1 MRTIGLILLGLL
13 LTVSVSGQLA
23 YSANLFA
30 GTTTVIDCNTN
41 TPVATIPIGNIPE
54 AVAVNTV
61 LRKVYITNKLSNS
74 ISVISNCSYS
84 VETTVN
90 GVGNGPV
97 GIAVSPDGQRIYVS
111 EYNSNLVRVY
121 NANTH
126 ALITTIIVGSNPT
139 VTAPLGM
146 IVSPDNSRLYVTI
159 FDEAKIAVINTATNT
174 VLTYYTSD
182 SRPVG
187 LDISNDGSRLYSA
200 CQITNTLA
208 VFNTATGTRVAT
220 IVLGPVSPLTGVGAA
235 AGVTVNHANTKAYV
249 TIQDASTVKVIDLA
263 TNTVTNT
270 INVGGRPFGID
281 ILPDDSRVY
290 VGCVDADR
298 MDVINTATNTVV
310 TNVPTGDGPYSLGK
324 FIMRKNID
332 SVRITK
338 VPAAGCNNYSFNG
351 QAFIN
356 GGTTVSSWNWTFSSG
371 GSATGQNITHAFP
384 AGTHTVKLL
393 VTDNNGCK
401 DSITTSVTF
410 PVFRGEAGNDSTVC
424 RASSFSLNAHGSG
437 IVSYSWTPTAPL
449 SNPNIAN
456 PAATINTTTKFY
468 VTVTNATGCTH
479 TDSVT
484 YTVQQVTVNTTP
496 DTAVCRS
503 VPLQL
508 NTNGLNVNSYSWTPA
523 TGLSNTNT
531 ANPVATPVN
540 TIKYYVTGTS
550 AIGCPAIDSVLVT
563 VRALPVVAT
572 SPDTSVCTGTGAQ
585 LNTTGAN
592 NYSWSPATGL
602 NATNIPNPT
611 ASPSSSTQYIVS
623 GADANGCVGK
633 DTVNIGVNPLPT
645 ITASNDTAICNM
657 GTIQLMATG
666 GTNYTW
672 SPSTGLNNPNIANP
686 TATVNS
692 SQVYNVL
699 VTDANRC
706 SRQDAVVI
714 TVAPVPTYNIS
725 PPASSCENGQV
736 QLLASGGD
744 QYLWSPAT
752 GLSATNISNPVA
764 VITATTTYSVRIIST
779 VCKDTSTLSTTITM
793 TPGPPIGISKSND
806 ITCSMPFAQLVAT
819 GANQYTWS
827 PSLGL
832 SGTNINNPTAS
843 PGITTTYYVTGTDL
857 NGCPTLDSVTVQVS
871 NTGEGVFYMP
881 SAFTPNGDGMND
893 CFGLQYFG
901 AVEQLEFRIFD
912 RWGRNVFYTN
922 NPGICWDGKYM
933 GKTNDGNYVYYIKA
947 VTNCGPVFKKGNV
960 LLIR

>member
-23 YSANLFA
+23 YSTNLFA

-41 TPVATIPIGNIPE
+41 TPVATIPIGNTPE
-54 AVAVNTV
+54 AVAVNTI

-74 ISVISNCSYS
+74 ISVINNCSYS

-121 NANTH
+121 NANTY
-126 ALITTIIVGSNPT
+126 ALLTTIIVGSNPT

-249 TIQDASTVKVIDLA
+249 TIQDASTVKVIDLV
-263 TNTVTNT
+263 TNTVANT

-290 VGCVDADR
+290 VGCIDVDR

-338 VPAAGCNNYSFNG
+338 APAAGCNNYSFNG

-371 GSATGQNITHAFP
+371 GTATGQNITHAFP
-384 AGTHTVKLL
+384 AGTHMVKL
-393 VTDNNGCK
+393 VVIDNNGCK
-401 DSITTSVTF
+401 DSVNTSVTF
-410 PVFRGEAGNDSTVC
+410 PVFAGEAGNDSTVC
-424 RASSFSLNAHGSG
+424 RASTFSLNAHGSG

-449 SNPNIAN
+449 NNPNVAN
-456 PAATINTTTKFY
+456 PTATINTTTKFY
-468 VTVTNATGCTH
+468 VTVTSATGCTH

-484 YTVQQVTVNTTP
+484 YTVQQVNVNTTP
-496 DTAVCRS
+496 DTAVCRNI
-503 VPLQL
+503 PLQI
-508 NTNGLNVNSYSWTPA
+508 NTSGASSYSWTPT
-523 TGLSNTNT
+523 TGLSNPNIG
-531 ANPVATPVN
+531 NPLATPASL
-540 TIKYYVTGTS
+540 IKYYVTGTTS
-550 AIGCPAIDSVLVT
+550 IGCTGIDSVTVT
-563 VRALPVVAT
+563 VRALPVVVT
-572 SPDTSVCTGTGAQ
+572 IPDTTICPGTGVQ

-592 NYSWSPATGL
+592 GYSWLPATGL
-602 NATNIPNPT
+602 NAANVPDPVATP
-611 ASPSSSTQYIVS
+611 ASPTQYIVS
-623 GADANGCVGK
+623 GADANGCIGK
-633 DTVNIGVNPLPT
+633 DTVNIGLNPLPT
-645 ITASNDTAICNM
+645 ITTSNDTSICNT
-657 GTIQLMATG
+657 GNVQLNATG
-666 GTNYTW
+666 GTNYAW
-672 SPSTGLNNPNIANP
+672 SPAAGLTNPNAQNP
-686 TATVNS
+686 TATVNNTTT
-692 SQVYNVL
+692 YYVL

-706 SRQDAVVI
+706 SKQDSVVI
-714 TVAPVPTYNIS
+714 TVVPPPNYTVSS
-725 PPASSCENGQV
+725 PPTGCANEAI
-736 QLLASGGD
+736 QLLATGGD
-744 QYLWSPAT
+744 QYQWLPAT
-752 GLSATNISNPVA
+752 GLDATNIPNPR
-764 VITATTTYSVRIIST
+764 ATVSTSTPYTVQIIST
-779 VCKDTSTLSTTITM
+779 VCRDTALLSTIVNV
-793 TPGPPIGISKSND
+793 TPKPTLFVTKSND
-806 ITCSMPFAQLVAT
+806 ITCSVPFTQLNVI
-819 GANQYTWS
+819 GANTYTWT
-827 PSLGL
+827 PAAGL
-832 SGTNINNPTAS
+832 NNPGRPNPIAS
-843 PGITTTYYVTGTDL
+843 PTTTTTYYIVGADAS
-857 NGCPTLDSVTVQVS
+857 GCSNIDSITVNVQY
-871 NTGEGVFYMP
+871 TGEGKFYIP
-881 SAFTPNGDGMND
+881 GAFTPNGDGVND

-901 AVEQLEFRIFD
+901 DAQQLDFRVFD
-912 RWGRNVFYTN
+912 RWGRNVFSTN
-922 NPGICWDGKYM
+922 NPNICWDGKYL
-933 GKTNDGNYVYYIKA
+933 GKTNAGNYVYYVKA
-947 VTNCGPVFKKGNV
+947 VTSCGPVFKKGNV